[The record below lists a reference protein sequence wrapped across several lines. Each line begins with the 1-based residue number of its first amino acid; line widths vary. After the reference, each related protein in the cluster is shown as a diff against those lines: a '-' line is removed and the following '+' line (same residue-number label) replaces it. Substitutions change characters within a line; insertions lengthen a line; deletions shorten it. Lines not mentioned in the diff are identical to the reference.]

1 MKSSK
6 NVCIQKHNAQ
16 FSKTFVFKYKYHTF
30 MLVINKTP
38 KKFSLKYILNQ
49 CVDIFKNLLSSDFTG
64 YSHFTLPYYK
74 QCSFFLTLI
83 LYRVK
88 SSHICITLL
97 KIKKNISLINWT
109 LPLLVEA
116 EKFIHAFAWG
126 LPPLSMERS
135 LFSSLQ

>member
-6 NVCIQKHNAQ
+6 NDCIQKHNAQ

-49 CVDIFKNLLSSDFTG
+49 CVDIFKNLPSSDFTG

-88 SSHICITLL
+88 SSHICIPLL
-97 KIKKNISLINWT
+97 KIKKNISLINQTSHHCWQR
-109 LPLLVEA
+109 A
-116 EKFIHAFAWG
+116 EKLIHAFAWS

-135 LFSSLQ
+135 LFSS